1 MQGAIVAAIDSATKD
16 NVCYWFGRLRTSGE
30 SMIEDL
36 AWDKF
41 SIPPKSDADQIVH
54 DRFVSKEPLI
64 DRATHVD
71 IELQNPTSQMPEW
84 VAKKAGIGRRLY
96 AGNIRSHTLAHKIE
110 STIRARRRALGLP
123 MPEVRYVHP
132 KTKFFTFGLECP
144 KKKTDR
150 KKLAERFVDEFFAE
164 HANDRSY
171 DRWKTRFETHFIDEK
186 TGKPKKDDAADCR
199 MAGMARMV
207 RMRAGFDKKKK

>member
-36 AWDKF
+36 AWEVLHPSKVRCG
-41 SIPPKSDADQIVH
+41 SIVH

-64 DRATHVD
+64 HRATHVD

-84 VAKKAGIGRRLY
+84 VAKKAGISQRLY

-110 STIRARRRALGLP
+110 ATIRARRRALGLP

-132 KTKFFTFGLECP
+132 KNKTFTFGLECP

-150 KKLAERFVDEFFAE
+150 KKLAERFVDEFNAE
-164 HANDRSY
+164 HANDRS
-171 DRWKTRFETHFIDEK
+171 
-186 TGKPKKDDAADCR
+186 
-199 MAGMARMV
+199 
-207 RMRAGFDKKKK
+207 